1 MYTISSTLFP
11 PLDGSNTQRYTTLN
25 EKNKQFLTTEGNKMK
40 VFEEGFMLPASLIT
54 GLPPAVGRIQ
64 RADSLMQ
71 LMFP

>member
-1 MYTISSTLFP
+1 MK
-11 PLDGSNTQRYTTLN
+11 
-25 EKNKQFLTTEGNKMK
+25 KNKQFLTTEGNRMK